1 MSTNRIRKNIRNV
14 QRKTFIKRTISNTKQ
29 VSNILRSQ
37 IAEKTAAHQ
46 SATHTTKKD
55 IKASIYH
62 QFAIQP
68 LNTSKNLSN
77 DEVIKYQVLKHF
89 FTLKNDNGEYKG
101 IPTELILETK
111 DDIENAYKKQNS
123 NKELP
128 NVKYSSTVYPATFA
142 YNDNDFAII
151 YMSTNETS
159 FKNDFKIVMSY
170 IKDEKLKSNVN
181 KVLSSSSDEQKAL
194 FYNCYAYYTLAHE
207 YKHFDQFSLIA
218 NVFGAEAINGLKI
231 LKTYLNTKQKLSNF
245 FFAKFEDE
253 IEKIYTNLFPQK
265 SNNIT
270 KEEKMHK
277 LERKVKELDEEY
289 KFLFTTENIKQNDF
303 NAISTVETKQM
314 DKLDDFEE
322 IFFNFEKKDFN
333 KNLISDLKNDN
344 KHVKAYKEKFLLNMK
359 FLFNCPIS
367 PSQIKQK
374 LKNAGKNEDD
384 FKTYLTLKMLSTV
397 YNNIILSSSLEDYNN
412 FEKKEELYEKLDKV
426 EDNNERLI
434 IIKNAIKNGT
444 ISLSDD
450 EKKAIVSYQKNCNET
465 NSKEITDEEK
475 TMAQKY
481 VDTAIGYSYEPSIYY
496 NNPLEQEA
504 YGYQIQ
510 KALELFKKI
519 KQSDLGYKNVESFKN
534 DIQKKIAEKEER
546 IEKEKNKNKLN
557 IVDSKNLIKR
567 LKT

>member
-1 MSTNRIRKNIRNV
+1 
-14 QRKTFIKRTISNTKQ
+14 
-29 VSNILRSQ
+29 
-37 IAEKTAAHQ
+37 
-46 SATHTTKKD
+46 
-55 IKASIYH
+55 
-62 QFAIQP
+62 
-68 LNTSKNLSN
+68 
-77 DEVIKYQVLKHF
+77 
-89 FTLKNDNGEYKG
+89 
-101 IPTELILETK
+101 
-111 DDIENAYKKQNS
+111 
-123 NKELP
+123 
-128 NVKYSSTVYPATFA
+128 
-142 YNDNDFAII
+142 
-151 YMSTNETS
+151 
-159 FKNDFKIVMSY
+159 
-170 IKDEKLKSNVN
+170 
-181 KVLSSSSDEQKAL
+181 
-194 FYNCYAYYTLAHE
+194 
-207 YKHFDQFSLIA
+207 
-218 NVFGAEAINGLKI
+218 
-231 LKTYLNTKQKLSNF
+231 
-245 FFAKFEDE
+245 
-253 IEKIYTNLFPQK
+253 
-265 SNNIT
+265 
-270 KEEKMHK
+270 
-277 LERKVKELDEEY
+277 
-289 KFLFTTENIKQNDF
+289 
-303 NAISTVETKQM
+303 
-314 DKLDDFEE
+314 
-322 IFFNFEKKDFN
+322 
-333 KNLISDLKNDN
+333 
-344 KHVKAYKEKFLLNMK
+344 MK

-397 YNNIILSSSLEDYNN
+397 YNNIILSSSLEDDNN